1 MIQILDL
8 YVSICTCTA
17 IRSQKTVHPPKLN
30 KKNLDVQN
38 KRKDP
43 IKILEKSRKLA
54 ESVQKGAK
62 AKKVL
67 QKNIEMLLT

>member
-1 MIQILDL
+1 M
-8 YVSICTCTA
+8 Y
-17 IRSQKTVHPPKLN
+17 RNKKPKN
-30 KKNLDVQN
+30 STSPKAKQKNLDVQN

-67 QKNIEMLLT
+67 QKNAEMLLT